1 MTKSRRLLSFSVAVF
16 MVFSLFSFVYADPS
30 GWVATGFV
38 NNGDMG
44 PNSTAFNW
52 RYKDSELQI
61 DFAPAATSGTYSGAN
76 NFYTYFNKAYAGK
89 SCKVVCSYKGN
100 AEFPSL
106 FFYGNNDKEYNFVFD
121 STMFHVVT
129 LDYVNL
135 KSISVNTTKS
145 LYLYLD
151 EFNSSQM
158 PSIEPNNSKHLS
170 VTATGCMKKEVNVG
184 QSYNAK
190 NVDFEICDSSILQ
203 KVTIDSSITTIP
215 VDAFRNNSALKS
227 VVIPNSVTSIE
238 YGAFCKDTSLQEIN
252 IPKSV
257 KTIRPDAFEDSGL
270 KDIYY
275 DGLKKDWDEINI
287 YETHFDE
294 NDVPW
299 ITFDGLLS
307 KQEIKV
313 HFSDGTTTTLP
324 ARKRNTA
331 TFDGTYGYCAQ
342 TGGLPG
348 FTWFYSEGTCYVLVG
363 MRDDN
368 FPYTQVDDFLEI
380 LDTYATALGIQKYA
394 GYNGVMEFAPQS
406 ETGRKINDELTIR
419 EGDFNTGYVTL
430 DFLTKAPE
438 YITSDGGYLHTLNL
452 KNVNCSSLPKV
463 LKYDTAFLYLEFGEF
478 TGSTIKFTDYYD
490 DVSVNF
496 TNKDKIEKAVFDEG
510 IKTIASPC
518 LKDSKN
524 LKEVVLPSTVETI
537 EYLSFSNCDSLQKI
551 SIPKSVKTIYDTAFS
566 GNAKFTDIYYDGTKA
581 EWEKIEI
588 EKSTTL
594 TPKLEFERGVVIH
607 CKDGDINTKEPF
619 KIVFES
625 NGGSSVA
632 TQNIDDGSKA
642 TKPSDP
648 TKTGYT
654 FGGWYTDTA
663 CIKAYD
669 FNSEVT
675 ADITLYAKWTV
686 VSTPAPS
693 TPGPSTPG
701 PATPAPSTTGG
712 GFEDFVERLYTVA
725 LNRASEPE
733 GKAFWC
739 EHVGN
744 GDLDGAQCAKE
755 FLLSK
760 EFNDRKLSDEDF
772 LKVLYKTFFDRDAE
786 KDPDGFNFWMNSLKT
801 QGRDVVV
808 DCFIN
813 SEEWCNVCASYG
825 VRSGATRAK
834 ATIASAN
841 ATAFATRLYTE
852 CLGRD
857 PETEGLNFWALG
869 LTNLELTGSQAAHEF
884 FFCKEFNDHNF
895 DNKELITRMY
905 KTFMGREPDDDGMA
919 FWLDSMS
926 KGATKQQV
934 FDSFV
939 KSPEF
944 TQICKDY
951 AIERG

>member
-1 MTKSRRLLSFSVAVF
+1 MTKSRRLLSFAVAVF
-16 MVFSLFSFVYADPS
+16 MVFSMFSFVYADPS
-30 GWVATGFV
+30 GWDAAGYLYPGT
-38 NNGDMG
+38 MG
-44 PNSTAFNW
+44 PNSTGFNW
-52 RYKDSELQI
+52 RYKESELQI
-61 DFAPAATSGTYSGAN
+61 DFAPAAYSGTTSSVN
-76 NFYTYFNKAYAGK
+76 DFYICFNKAQAGNA
-89 SCKVVCSYKGN
+89 CKVVCSYLGN
-100 AEFPSL
+100 ENFPSL
-106 FFYGNNDKEYNFVFD
+106 KFYGNNDKEYNFVFD

-158 PSIEPNNSKHLS
+158 PSIETNKSKHLS

-184 QSYNAK
+184 QYYNAK

-275 DGLKKDWDEINI
+275 DGTKEDWNEINI
-287 YETHFDE
+287 YETYLDE
-294 NDVPW
+294 NDIPW

-307 KQEIKV
+307 KQAITV
-313 HFSDGTTTTLP
+313 HCSDGNITLP
-324 ARKRNTA
+324 ARVYNNVHY
-331 TFDGTYGYCAQ
+331 DGTKGYCAQ
-342 TGGLPG
+342 TGGMPG
-348 FTWFYSEGTCYVLVG
+348 FTWRVTGALIYVDVG
-363 MRDDN
+363 YRDDTY
-368 FPYTQVDDFLEI
+368 PYSSVDDFLTKLDSASYLEI
-380 LDTYATALGIQKYA
+380 NNNDNYS
-394 GYNGVMEFAPQS
+394 GVLKFAPKS
-406 ETGRKINDELTIR
+406 ESGKTIDNNMLSVFV
-419 EGDFNTGYVTL
+419 GKAPIAYVTL
-430 DFLTKAPE
+430 DFLTRVPDMIGTGSS
-438 YITSDGGYLHTLNL
+438 YITTINM
-452 KNVNCSSLPKV
+452 KNVNCDTLPEV
-463 LKYDTAFLYLEFGEF
+463 TINDASFLYLEFGKC
-478 TGSTIKFTDYYD
+478 TGETIELTDAYD
-490 DVSVNF
+490 DISINF

-524 LKEVVLPSTVETI
+524 LKEVTLPSTVETI

-632 TQNIDDGSKA
+632 TQNIVDGSKA

-648 TKTGYT
+648 TKAGYT
-654 FGGWYTDTA
+654 FGGWYTDTT
-663 CIKAYD
+663 CTKAYD

-857 PETEGLNFWALG
+857 PETEGLKFWSLG
-869 LTNLELTGSQAAHEF
+869 LTNLELTGKQAAHEF
-884 FFCKEFNDHNF
+884 FFSKEFNDHDF
-895 DNKELITRMY
+895 DNKELINRMY
-905 KTFMGREPDDDGMA
+905 KTFMGRDPEDEGMN
-919 FWLDSMS
+919 FWLNEM
-926 KGATKQQV
+926 KNGMTKEQV
-934 FDSFV
+934 FDNFV
-939 KSPEF
+939 NSAEF

-951 AIERG
+951 AIDRG